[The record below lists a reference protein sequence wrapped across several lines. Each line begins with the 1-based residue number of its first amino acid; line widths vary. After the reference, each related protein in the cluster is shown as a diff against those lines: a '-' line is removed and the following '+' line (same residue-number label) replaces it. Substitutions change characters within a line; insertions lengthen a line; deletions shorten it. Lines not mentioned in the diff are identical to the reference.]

1 MEGTETQMNRQRG
14 FTLIELLAVIAII
27 GVVTALLLPAVQQAR
42 EAARRSSCQNN
53 LKQMGLAVQN
63 YHSAFNQ
70 FPSGMLNWLTPP
82 GQLPNPPK
90 NRAVSLFCS
99 LLPYLDQGPLAENW
113 DYSNTFNNVIKQR
126 TATILTVLVC
136 PSDVMAYP
144 INESTPTSVVPPI
157 LARYALGSYG
167 GNAGRW
173 AYHPSRLPAGFLPDG
188 LFYLNSRHG
197 LLDVTDG
204 TSSTLCFGER
214 SHRDVAFNAW
224 ARSNSRPTMDEYGFW
239 APSTGLPGLGDVT
252 LGTDQRINYRH
263 PKVMVPN
270 QNRYEDARVSAFG
283 SEHAGGAQFTLCDG
297 SVRLISE
304 NIDRNVWTSLG
315 TRGKAET
322 VGEF

>member
-1 MEGTETQMNRQRG
+1 MNRQRG

-224 ARSNSRPTMDEYGFW
+224 ARSNSRRVWLLGTLNRFTWTGGCDLGYGSANQLPASQGDGSESESLRRRPRVGFW
-239 APSTGLPGLGDVT
+239 
-252 LGTDQRINYRH
+252 QRACGRSPI
-263 PKVMVPN
+263 
-270 QNRYEDARVSAFG
+270 
-283 SEHAGGAQFTLCDG
+283 HALRWFRAAHQ
-297 SVRLISE
+297 
-304 NIDRNVWTSLG
+304 
-315 TRGKAET
+315 
-322 VGEF
+322 